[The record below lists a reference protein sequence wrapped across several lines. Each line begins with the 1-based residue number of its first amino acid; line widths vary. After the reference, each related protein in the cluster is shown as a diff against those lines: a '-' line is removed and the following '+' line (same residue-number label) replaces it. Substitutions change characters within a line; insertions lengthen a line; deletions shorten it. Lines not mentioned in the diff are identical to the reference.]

1 MAFIR
6 KDAQHDQ
13 ILLFCVMLCVAIG
26 NTGLQSV
33 LPAIGR
39 TIGLPD
45 ALIAIA
51 FSLSALLW
59 AVVAPFWARR
69 LDDRRAKPMILVGM
83 AGFTLSMTICALAL
97 TAGVRGW
104 ITAGVAFILFVIG
117 RGFYGGFGAAAPPAA
132 PPAGDKPAAD
142 SEAVTGCI
150 EALRRVGATFQRVPP
165 VPGAGACGIED
176 AVSVSAVGGMA
187 LVPEA
192 VLSCDT
198 AAVAARFAAQVIAPL
213 ASSTLGSDVAQIR
226 VAASYHCRGRNRIA
240 GARLSEHSF
249 GRAIDI
255 RGLIL
260 EDGREFA
267 VAPRQTGSDAGAA
280 MKLQKSLRA
289 AACGPFTTVLGPG
302 SDAYHNDHF
311 HLDTKPR
318 RAPYCR

>member
-1 MAFIR
+1 MTASGAGAKAPLPQPR
-6 KDAQHDQ
+6 PYQAVPAQD
-13 ILLFCVMLCVAIG
+13 
-26 NTGLQSV
+26 
-33 LPAIGR
+33 
-39 TIGLPD
+39 
-45 ALIAIA
+45 
-51 FSLSALLW
+51 
-59 AVVAPFWARR
+59 
-69 LDDRRAKPMILVGM
+69 
-83 AGFTLSMTICALAL
+83 
-97 TAGVRGW
+97 
-104 ITAGVAFILFVIG
+104 G
-117 RGFYGGFGAAAPPAA
+117 RGQAEDIPAHKPTVAGAADSAALPRPKPLVPGFASAGPAGDAGNSHFASAPTG
-132 PPAGDKPAAD
+132 GDKPAPD

-150 EALRRVGATFQRVPP
+150 EALRRVGATFERVPP

-192 VLSCDT
+192 VLSCET

-267 VAPRQTGSDAGAA
+267 VAPRQTGGDARAA
-280 MKLQKSLRA
+280 TKLQKALRA

-318 RAPYCR
+318 RSPYCR

>member
-1 MAFIR
+1 MLLASATSGAGARTPLPQPRPYQAAPSQDGRGQAEDIP
-6 KDAQHDQ
+6 AQKPEADR
-13 ILLFCVMLCVAIG
+13 AADS
-26 NTGLQSV
+26 TV
-33 LPAIGR
+33 LPR
-39 TIGLPD
+39 PKPVVPD
-45 ALIAIA
+45 FATTGPAEEPGNSR
-51 FSLSALLW
+51 F
-59 AVVAPFWARR
+59 
-69 LDDRRAKPMILVGM
+69 
-83 AGFTLSMTICALAL
+83 
-97 TAGVRGW
+97 
-104 ITAGVAFILFVIG
+104 
-117 RGFYGGFGAAAPPAA
+117 AAAPPA
-132 PPAGDKPAAD
+132 GEKPAAD

-150 EALRRVGATFQRVPP
+150 EALRRVGATFERVPP

-213 ASSTLGSDVAQIR
+213 ASSTLGSEVAQIR

-260 EDGREFA
+260 KDGREFA

-280 MKLQKSLRA
+280 TKLQKSLRA